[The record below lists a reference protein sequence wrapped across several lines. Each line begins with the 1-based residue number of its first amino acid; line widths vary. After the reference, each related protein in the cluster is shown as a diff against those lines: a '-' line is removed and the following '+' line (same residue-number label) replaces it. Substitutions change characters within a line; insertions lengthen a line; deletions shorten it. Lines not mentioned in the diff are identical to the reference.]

1 VPGSTTTTTTLPGGL
16 SGQFPFVDESTGGA
30 NSSLLNVDT
39 SLGQVCLAGQVQEFD
54 RTATPYNRSVTW
66 TYQSIG
72 TITEA
77 TAKKVKA
84 EFASVSLTLE
94 IVNLVPG
101 APVVEYD
108 HTLTTECKLKASLQK
123 EGTRDKVSLRCDL
136 GENFQEFPNLTPD
149 LVDNVANASLK
160 RVKVNAKKGKLK
172 ISTTGV
178 PTDAELPIS
187 CGLGT

>member
-1 VPGSTTTTTTLPGGL
+1 VDKTTA
-16 SGQFPFVDESTGGA
+16 DA
-30 NSSLLNVDT
+30 NTSLLNVDT

-54 RTATPYNRSVTW
+54 RTATPYNRSVTY

-72 TITEA
+72 TITKA
-77 TAKKVKA
+77 TDKKVLA
-84 EFASVSLTLE
+84 EFASVSLRLE
-94 IVNLVPG
+94 IVELAPG

-123 EGTRDKVSLRCDL
+123 EGARDRVNLRCDL
-136 GENFQEFPNLTPD
+136 GGNFTEFPGLTPD
-149 LVDNVANASLK
+149 LVQNLANAALK
-160 RVKVNAKKGKLK
+160 RVKVNTEKGKLK